1 MPEVVVAFTVSG
13 QREKYLKRA
22 LDSWTQVRGIETAG
36 LVFCVEPVPTFPVRD
51 FTIWASRTFPGSHV
65 SVNPDVYGCLK
76 NTKRAFDAAFG
87 MGARLGVM
95 AEEDLVVSADVLEY
109 LTWAM
114 AEYEHD
120 QDVAAVCCHAKESQS
135 TDASLAVKVPW
146 FNPLVC
152 GTWKDR
158 WEGLWRPS
166 WKPWEGGLNENQA
179 WDNNLRIVL
188 SHYAKHS
195 IFPGVSRVMHI
206 GEISTI
212 YTPSI
217 AEFMYQA
224 SVSGCFAASHPPA
237 EFREVP
243 FEAVPGLLV

>member
-1 MPEVVVAFTVSG
+1 MPEVVIAFTVSG

-22 LDSWTQVRGIETAG
+22 LDSWAAVRGIDQAG
-36 LVFCVEPVPTFPVRD
+36 LVFCVEPVKTFPLDNFRHWVSSTFPVTAVR
-51 FTIWASRTFPGSHV
+51 PNP
-65 SVNPDVYGCLK
+65 SVFGCLK
-76 NTKRAFDAAFG
+76 NTKQAFDSAFH
-87 MGARLGVM
+87 MGARLAVM

-120 QDVAAVCCHAKESQS
+120 QEVAAVCCHVKESQS
-135 TDASLAVKVPW
+135 ADASLAVRVPW

-166 WKPWEGGLNENQA
+166 WKPWEGGLDQNQA
-179 WDNNLRIVL
+179 WDNNMRIVL
-188 SHYAKHS
+188 SHKGKRS
-195 IFPGVSRVMHI
+195 VFPVLSRVSHI
-206 GEISTI
+206 GELSTI
-212 YTPSI
+212 YAPSI

-224 SVSGCFAASHPPA
+224 SISGCFAADHQPA
-237 EFREVP
+237 RFREVP
-243 FEAVPGLLV
+243 FETVPGLLV